1 MKQVLILLAVLAFF
15 VVAVALQAQP
25 SCTLQGTVYD
35 SNGEPIP
42 GATVLVLGTSRGAS
56 TGADGK
62 YVIQGLMPGSYKIR
76 VTSLTH
82 PDALTA
88 IVDLLEGSVVS
99 QEFEFDKS
107 KEGVSSCGSLYGPN
121 RQFIDPSTTG
131 KVTIL
136 RGADLLNR

>member
-1 MKQVLILLAVLAFF
+1 MKQVLVLLAILAFF
-15 VVAVALQAQP
+15 VVAAALQAQ
-25 SCTLQGTVYD
+25 STCTLQGAVLD

-56 TGADGK
+56 TNADGK
-62 YVIQGLMPGSYKIR
+62 YVIQGLMPGSYQIR

-88 IVDLLEGSVVS
+88 IVVLQESVVS
-99 QEFEFDKS
+99 QGFEFDKS
-107 KEGVSSCGSLYGPN
+107 KEGVSSCGSLRGPN
-121 RQFIDPSTTG
+121 RQFTDPSTTG
-131 KVTIL
+131 KITIL